1 VGVVRDKWWEEQSP
15 QLSLPTRAQMPEDGS
30 ARGALNGLP
39 PTNNSRTPP
48 PTQRDSAKTYWD
60 SKMNRFNHSCLKN
73 KT

>member
-39 PTNNSRTPP
+39 PTNNSRTTPLHRE
-48 PTQRDSAKTYWD
+48 TVQRLTGIV
-60 SKMNRFNHSCLKN
+60 R
-73 KT
+73 